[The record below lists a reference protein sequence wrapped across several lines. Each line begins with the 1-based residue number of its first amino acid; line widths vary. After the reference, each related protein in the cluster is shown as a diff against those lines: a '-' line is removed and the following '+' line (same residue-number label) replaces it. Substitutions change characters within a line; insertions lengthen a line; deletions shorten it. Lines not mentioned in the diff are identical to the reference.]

1 MRVCDL
7 IELKRDGAVLEAG
20 AIAELI
26 AEYTAGR
33 VPDYQMSA
41 LLMAIYL
48 KGLSPPELSAWT
60 DAMLHSG
67 QVLDLGHIAGVKV
80 DKHSTGGVGD
90 KISLP
95 LAPLVAACGVKV
107 PMVSGRGLGHTG
119 GTLDKLESIPGFRT
133 DLSVERFTQQVAD
146 LGVCLIGQ
154 TAEIAPADKKLYA
167 LRDVTG
173 TVSSIPLIASSIMSK
188 KMAEGIDAL
197 VLDVKVGSG
206 AFMKTEA
213 EARALAETMV
223 SVGKR
228 LGRQV
233 VALLTDMSQP
243 IGKTVGNALEVRES
257 IEILRGGGPADTR
270 ALTLRL
276 AEEMLEL
283 ANIDPA
289 EATRALDDGR
299 ALELFRKITAA
310 QGGDVAVID
319 DPDLLPKAPTVEPF
333 LATHDGYLSEVD
345 ARQVGLA
352 ALMLGAGRQQA
363 SDAVDP
369 RVGLVL
375 EARVGDRVSKGQPL
389 LWLHHDQVG
398 LEDARRRLT
407 AAYRIGDAPSAPPPL
422 IIDRVR

>member
-7 IELKRDGAVLEAG
+7 IERKRDGAVLESA

-26 AEYTAGR
+26 AEYTAER

-48 KGLSPPELSAWT
+48 NGLTPPELSAWT

-67 QVLDLGHIAGVKV
+67 QVLDLGHIPGLKV

-206 AFMKTEA
+206 AFMKTQA
-213 EARALAETMV
+213 EARELAETMV
-223 SVGKR
+223 NVGKR
-228 LGRQV
+228 LGRKV

-243 IGKTVGNALEVRES
+243 LGRTVGNALEVRES
-257 IEILRGGGPADTR
+257 IEILRGEGPADIR

-276 AEEMLEL
+276 AEEMLAL
-283 ANIDPA
+283 GGVDPA
-289 EATRALDDGR
+289 EAARALDDGR
-299 ALELFRKITAA
+299 ALEVFRKVTAA

-319 DPDLLPKAPTVEPF
+319 NPDLLPKAPVVEPF
-333 LATHDGYLSEVD
+333 LAPADGYVTSID
-345 ARQVGLA
+345 AQQVGLA

-375 EARVGDRVSKGQPL
+375 GARVGDRVSKGEPL

-407 AAYRIGDAPSAPPPL
+407 AAYRFGDAPVSATPL
-422 IIDRVR
+422 IIDRVC

>member
-7 IELKRDGAVLEAG
+7 IEQKRDGAALDPQ
-20 AIAELI
+20 AIAALI
-26 AEYTAGR
+26 ADYTAGA

-48 KGLSPPELSAWT
+48 NGMQPAELTAWT

-67 QVLDLGHIAGVKV
+67 QVLELGHVSGVKV

-95 LAPLVAACGVKV
+95 LAPLVAACGLKV

-133 DLSVERFTQQVAD
+133 DLSVERFIEQVASH
-146 LGVCLIGQ
+146 GVCLIGQ

-188 KMAEGIDAL
+188 KMAEGLDAL

-206 AFMKTEA
+206 AFMRTVDD
-213 EARALAETMV
+213 ARALAETMV
-223 SVGKR
+223 QVGTR
-228 LGRQV
+228 MGRKV
-233 VALLTDMSQP
+233 VALLTDMNQP
-243 IGKTVGNALEVRES
+243 IGTTVGNALEVRES
-257 IEILRGGGPADTR
+257 IEVLRGGGPADTR

-276 AEEMLEL
+276 AEEMLRL
-283 ANIDPA
+283 GGVDPA
-289 EATRALDDGR
+289 EAKRALDDGR
-299 ALELFRKITAA
+299 ALEVFRQVAIV

-319 DPDLLPKAPTVEPF
+319 DPALLPTAPAIDVFEAPR
-333 LATHDGYLSEVD
+333 DGYLTAVET
-345 ARQVGLA
+345 RQVGLA
-352 ALMLGAGRQQA
+352 ALVLGAGRQTA
-363 SDAVDP
+363 ADPVDP

-375 EARVGDRVSKGQPL
+375 RARLGDRVVKGQPIIEI
-389 LWLHHDQVG
+389 HHADTG

-407 AAYRIGDAPSAPPPL
+407 RAYQFGDAPPAPAPL
-422 IIDRVR
+422 IIDRIA

>member
-7 IELKRDGAVLEAG
+7 IEQKRDGAALDPQ
-20 AIAELI
+20 AIAALI
-26 AEYTAGR
+26 ADYTAGA

-48 KGLSPPELSAWT
+48 NGMQPAELTAWT

-67 QVLDLGHIAGVKV
+67 QVLDLGHVSGAKV

-95 LAPLVAACGVKV
+95 LAPLVAACGLKV

-133 DLSVERFTQQVAD
+133 DLSVERFIEQVASH
-146 LGVCLIGQ
+146 GVCLIGQ

-188 KMAEGIDAL
+188 KMAEGLDAL

-206 AFMKTEA
+206 AFMRTVDD
-213 EARALAETMV
+213 ARALAETMV
-223 SVGKR
+223 QVGTR
-228 LGRQV
+228 MGRKV
-233 VALLTDMSQP
+233 VALLTDMNQP
-243 IGKTVGNALEVRES
+243 IGTTVGNALEARES
-257 IEILRGGGPADTR
+257 IEVLRGGGPADTR

-276 AEEMLEL
+276 AEEMLRL
-283 ANIDPA
+283 GGVDPA
-289 EATRALDDGR
+289 EAKRALDDGR
-299 ALELFRKITAA
+299 ALEVFRQVAIA

-319 DPDLLPKAPTVEPF
+319 DPSLLPKAPAIDVFEAPC
-333 LATHDGYLSEVD
+333 DGYLTAVET
-345 ARQVGLA
+345 RQVGLA
-352 ALMLGAGRQQA
+352 ALVLGAGRQTA
-363 SDAVDP
+363 ADAVDP

-375 EARVGDRVSKGQPL
+375 RARLGDRVVKGQPIIEI
-389 LWLHHDQVG
+389 HHAGVG
-398 LEDARRRLT
+398 LDDARRRLT
-407 AAYRIGDAPSAPPPL
+407 RAYQFGEAPPAPTPL
-422 IIDRVR
+422 IIDRIA

>member
-7 IELKRDGAVLEAG
+7 IERKRDGSALESA

-26 AEYTAGR
+26 AEYTADR

-48 KGLSPPELSAWT
+48 NGLTPPELSAWT

-67 QVLDLGHIAGVKV
+67 QVLDLGHIPGLKV

-133 DLSVERFTQQVAD
+133 DLTVERFTQQVAD

-206 AFMKTEA
+206 AFMKTQA
-213 EARALAETMV
+213 EARELAETMV
-223 SVGKR
+223 NVGKR
-228 LGRQV
+228 LGRKV

-243 IGKTVGNALEVRES
+243 LGRTVGNALEVRES
-257 IEILRGGGPADTR
+257 IEILRGGGPADIR

-276 AEEMLEL
+276 AEEMLAL
-283 ANIDPA
+283 GGVDPA
-289 EATRALDDGR
+289 EAARALDDGR
-299 ALELFRKITAA
+299 ALEVFRKVTAA

-319 DPDLLPKAPTVEPF
+319 NPDLLPKAPVVEAF
-333 LATHDGYLSEVD
+333 LAPADGYVTSID
-345 ARQVGLA
+345 AQQVGLA

-375 EARVGDRVSKGQPL
+375 DARVGDRVSKGQPL

-407 AAYRIGDAPSAPPPL
+407 AAYRFGDAPVSATPL
-422 IIDRVR
+422 IIDRVC